1 MNQREEGNE
10 QKLKELKK
18 SEKDMEKNQARIKAL
33 EEELLK
39 VSEY

>member
-1 MNQREEGNE
+1 MNKREEGNE

-33 EEELLK
+33 EEELMK

>member
-1 MNQREEGNE
+1 MNKRGDDNE

>member
-1 MNQREEGNE
+1 MNKREEGNE

-18 SEKDMEKNQARIKAL
+18 SEKDMEKNQARIKTL

>member
-1 MNQREEGNE
+1 MNKREEGNE

-39 VSEY
+39 VSDY

>member
-1 MNQREEGNE
+1 MNERDDNNK

-18 SEKDMEKNQARIKAL
+18 SEKDIEKNQERIKAL
-33 EEELLK
+33 EEELMK

>member
-1 MNQREEGNE
+1 MNKREEGNE

>member
-1 MNQREEGNE
+1 MNKREDDNE

-39 VSEY
+39 VSDY

>member
-1 MNQREEGNE
+1 MNKREDDNE

-18 SEKDMEKNQARIKAL
+18 TEKDMEKNQARIKAL

>member
-1 MNQREEGNE
+1 MNKREDDNE

-18 SEKDMEKNQARIKAL
+18 SEKDMEKNQARIKTL

>member
-39 VSEY
+39 VSDY

>member
-1 MNQREEGNE
+1 MNERDDDNK

-18 SEKDMEKNQARIKAL
+18 SEKDIEKNQARIKEL
-33 EEELLK
+33 EEELMK